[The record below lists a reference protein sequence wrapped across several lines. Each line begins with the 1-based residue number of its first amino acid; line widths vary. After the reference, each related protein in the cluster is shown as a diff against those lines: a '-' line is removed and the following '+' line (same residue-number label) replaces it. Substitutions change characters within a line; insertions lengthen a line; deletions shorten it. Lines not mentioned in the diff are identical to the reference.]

1 MTAATT
7 GVTTAADA
15 NGMTAFDGAE
25 AAEDSPASLTA
36 VTVKV

>member
-1 MTAATT
+1 MTVATT

-15 NGMTAFDGAE
+15 TGMTAAE
-25 AAEDSPASLTA
+25 ASDTAEVPPKLAA